1 LIADDDTLTFVIED
15 VVWMTIAGMS
25 LNQFLTNARWA
36 QGLEKRMLEAIAAE
50 VTVRRIE
57 AGGFVCRRGETVETW
72 IGVVHGLAKIANVS
86 ATGRAMTFTGITEGG
101 WFGEGSLLK
110 DATRKY
116 DAVAV
121 RTSEVAY
128 MPKQR
133 FFWLLDHHLPFN
145 RFLIEQLN
153 ERLGQFLGMVEH
165 ERLLGPEG
173 RVARAIAGLFNPL
186 LYPNPEARL
195 NISQEEIGYF
205 AGVSRQRANRALKV
219 LAGDGLIRLEYGGL
233 VVLNVDG
240 LRAYTGAADERATH
254 AG

>member
-1 LIADDDTLTFVIED
+1 
-15 VVWMTIAGMS
+15 MS
-25 LNQFLTNARWA
+25 LSDFLAHARWA
-36 QGLEKRMLEAIAAE
+36 HGLKPRELAAIADEIE
-50 VTVRRIE
+50 VREIA
-57 AGGFVCRRGETVETW
+57 AGGYVCRRGESVDAW
-72 IGVVHGLAKIANVS
+72 VGVMRGLAKIANIS

-110 DATRKY
+110 DQVRKY

-121 RTSEVAY
+121 RDCRIAY
-128 MPKQR
+128 LPKDR

-173 RVARAIAGLFNPL
+173 RVARALAGLFNPV
-186 LYPNPEARL
+186 LYPQLGQRL

-205 AGVSRQRANRALKV
+205 AGVSRQRANKALQI
-219 LAGDGLIRLEYGGL
+219 LAAEKLIKLEYGGL
-233 VVLNVDG
+233 EVLDLAG
-240 LRAYTGAADERATH
+240 LRAYTGTPNHE
-254 AG
+254 